1 MLALGLLLFFDVV
14 MNTTW
19 FAGGLRFWPLIVIG
33 IGLELLV
40 AWLTI
45 RRKGLPERL
54 RLDGRSLALL
64 FMVGVF
70 SVYFYQEAHQTAQN
84 IEPPPKETAL
94 FNVTKKDVVLPEQI
108 AGVPAEVKRLVLKN
122 PHGQMKVVGSD
133 SLTRELR
140 IEAVAHITA
149 APEKMTATAAAVKLS
164 PFVTVEGEQATLE
177 VRGEGEMPGTVDLR
191 IEVPQDLLLTMNGE
205 HGNLQLTGYR
215 GDTVI
220 KAKTG
225 LITASDHTGSLR
237 IETGKGAVTVQGVKG
252 SVEVR
257 SGQGGVAAEEIDG
270 EARIFSEA
278 GDVRI
283 HEVSGGLHLQANY
296 GKVEID
302 TVHGDIEATSMTGV
316 VTVINPQQALTAG
329 VTNGDV
335 TVDGSVRAQWTLTTT
350 NGKARLIMPKDS
362 DIKFLGETNVGV
374 IKGPTKQSQ
383 NTSTKPG
390 AHLTETVGEG
400 TWPVTARSYN
410 GSIFVELK

>member
-14 MNTTW
+14 MNTAW
-19 FAGGLRFWPLIVIG
+19 FAGVLRFWPLIVIG
-33 IGLELLV
+33 IGLELLFG
-40 AWLTI
+40 WLTI

-84 IEPPPKETAL
+84 VEPPPKETAL

-108 AGVPAEVKRLVLKN
+108 ASVPAEVKSLTLNN
-122 PHGQMKVVGSD
+122 PFGRIEVVGSD
-133 SLTRELR
+133 SGIRELR

-149 APEKMTATAAAVKLS
+149 APEKMTATAAAAMLW
-164 PFVTVEGEQATLE
+164 PYITTTGEQATLE
-177 VRGEGEMPGTVDLR
+177 VRGEKPPGTVDLR
-191 IEVPQDLLLTMNGE
+191 VEVPQDLLLALIGE
-205 HGNLQLTGYR
+205 HGDLKVTGYR

-220 KAKTG
+220 NAKTG
-225 LITASDHTGSLR
+225 AITALDHEGSLR
-237 IETGKGAVTVQGVKG
+237 IENGNGAISMRGVKG
-252 SVEVR
+252 PVEAR
-257 SGQGGVAAEEIDG
+257 SGQGGVTAEEVDG
-270 EARIFSEA
+270 NVRIFSDA

-283 HEVSGGLHLQANY
+283 REVSGRLHLQANL

-302 TVHGDIEATSMTGV
+302 TVHGDIEITSMTGV
-316 VTVINPQQALTAG
+316 VNVINPQGALTAG

-335 TVDGSVRAQWTLTTT
+335 TVDGAVRAQWTLTTT
-350 NGKARLIMPKDS
+350 NGKARLLLPKDS